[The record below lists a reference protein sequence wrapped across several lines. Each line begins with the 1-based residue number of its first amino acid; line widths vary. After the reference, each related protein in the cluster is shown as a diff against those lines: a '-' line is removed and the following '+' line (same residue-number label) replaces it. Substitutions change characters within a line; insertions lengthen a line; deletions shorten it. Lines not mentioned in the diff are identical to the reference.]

1 MTESPKALEA
11 EVEANRA
18 NVEQTLDALRGK
30 ATMQGVMSDVT
41 RYIGVED
48 ARGTLEAAG
57 RQVTANPLA
66 FGLLAAGLACL
77 ATGVTRRNPHAAYAQ
92 RPYDGMNSGVVGED
106 DGPSMT
112 QKAQGYV
119 GTVRDGASHYAGSV
133 RDGASHYA
141 GTVREGASHYA
152 SAASEA
158 LHGARDSVY
167 GGYRDARYRA
177 SNLTQRAG
185 DQMVQQPL
193 LFGAIALVAGAVLG
207 AALPKSQAENRLLGP
222 SHDRLTETAKDV
234 ASDLVDRA
242 KSAAEAGLSAA
253 TDVAKDEGLMPGG
266 DKTVAERLQHV
277 AEAATKEASTTF
289 TDTKHS

>member
-30 ATMQGVMSDVT
+30 ATMQGVMGDVT
-41 RYIGVED
+41 RYIGIED

-57 RQVTANPLA
+57 RQVSANPLA

-77 ATGVTRRNPHAAYAQ
+77 ATGVARRNPYAAYSQ
-92 RPYDGMNSGVVGED
+92 RPYDGMNRSVVSETE
-106 DGPSMT
+106 GPSM
-112 QKAQGYV
+112 KA
-119 GTVRDGASHYAGSV
+119 RASGYAGSV
-133 RDGASHYA
+133 RDGASKYA
-141 GTVREGASHYA
+141 GDVREGASHYA
-152 SAASEA
+152 ETLREGASHYAHAASEA
-158 LHGARDSVY
+158 LHGARDTVY
-167 GGYRDARYRA
+167 GSYRDARYRA

-193 LFGAIALVAGAVLG
+193 LFGAIALAAGAVLG

-234 ASDLVDRA
+234 ALDLVDRA
-242 KSAAEAGLSAA
+242 KSAAEAGLAAA
-253 TDVAKDEGLMPGG
+253 TDVAKDEGLVPGG

-277 AEAATKEASTTF
+277 AEAATKEASNTF
-289 TDTKHS
+289 TDTSRS